1 MDFNYFHQV
10 SKIQGCELVQQ
21 GDLPFDFYAGSCN
34 TFLEP
39 TQRILLCFTY
49 LNTNGG
55 TKTCHT

>member
-39 TQRILLCFTY
+39 TPRILLCFDFAHVW
-49 LNTNGG
+49 
-55 TKTCHT
+55 KDAHVCHT